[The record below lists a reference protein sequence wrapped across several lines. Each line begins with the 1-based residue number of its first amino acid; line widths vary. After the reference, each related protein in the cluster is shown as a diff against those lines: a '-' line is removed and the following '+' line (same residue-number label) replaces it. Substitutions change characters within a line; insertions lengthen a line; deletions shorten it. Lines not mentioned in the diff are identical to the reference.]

1 MIKLSKRLRAI
12 VNFCDK
18 NKIIADIGTDH
29 GFVPNFLYEEDIN
42 RKIIATDISLNSLNK
57 AIEFTELRGNKGKI
71 EHIVCNGLEKIPP
84 VDQIIIAG
92 MGGILISKILDR
104 DFEKARQ
111 AEKLILQPMQ
121 QVDYL
126 RKFLYDKG
134 FKILDEKIVFEDN
147 KFFHIIVANY
157 KAIKEEY
164 RDIDLKVSKLLRSRK
179 DKDLIE
185 FLKYLINYNI
195 FIIENIEGSSTRS
208 IYKKDKLREENI
220 ELKEI
225 LDEVQK

>member
-57 AIEFTELRGNKGKI
+57 AIEFSELRGNKGKI

-164 RDIDLKVSKLLRSRK
+164 RYIDLKVSKLLRNRK

>member
-57 AIEFTELRGNKGKI
+57 AIEFSELRGNKGKI

-164 RDIDLKVSKLLRSRK
+164 RDIDLKVSKLLRNRK

-208 IYKKDKLREENI
+208 IYKKDKIREENI

>member
-29 GFVPNFLYEEDIN
+29 GFVPNFLYEEDYN

-57 AIEFTELRGNKGKI
+57 AIEFSELRGNKGKI

-164 RDIDLKVSKLLRSRK
+164 RDIDLKVSNLLRNRK

>member
-57 AIEFTELRGNKGKI
+57 AIEFSELRGNKGKI

-121 QVDYL
+121 QADYL

-164 RDIDLKVSKLLRSRK
+164 RDIDLKVSKLLRNRK

-208 IYKKDKLREENI
+208 IYKKNKLREENI

>member
-185 FLKYLINYNI
+185 FLKYLIDYNI

>member
-29 GFVPNFLYEEDIN
+29 GFVPNFLYEEDYN

-57 AIEFTELRGNKGKI
+57 AIEFSELRGNKGKI

-147 KFFHIIVANY
+147 KFFHIIVAGY
-157 KAIKEEY
+157 EAIKEEY
-164 RDIDLKVSKLLRSRK
+164 RDIDLGVSGLLRNRK

-195 FIIENIEGSSTRS
+195 FITENIEGSSTRS

>member
-104 DFEKARQ
+104 DFEKASQ

-164 RDIDLKVSKLLRSRK
+164 RDIDLKVSKLLRNRK

>member
-29 GFVPNFLYEEDIN
+29 GFVPNFLYEEDYN

-84 VDQIIIAG
+84 VEQIIIAG

-164 RDIDLKVSKLLRSRK
+164 RDIDLKVSKLLRNRK

-195 FIIENIEGSSTRS
+195 FIIKNIEGSSQRS

-220 ELKEI
+220 KLKEI
-225 LDEVQK
+225 LDEIQK

>member
-164 RDIDLKVSKLLRSRK
+164 TDIDLKVSKLLRNRK

-195 FIIENIEGSSTRS
+195 FIIENIEGSSQRS

>member
-164 RDIDLKVSKLLRSRK
+164 RDIDLKVSKLLRNRK

-208 IYKKDKLREENI
+208 IYKKNKLREENI

>member
-57 AIEFTELRGNKGKI
+57 AIEFSELRGNKGKI

-164 RDIDLKVSKLLRSRK
+164 RDIDLKVSRLLRNRK

-185 FLKYLINYNI
+185 FLKYLIDYNI

-208 IYKKDKLREENI
+208 IYKKNKLREENI

>member
-164 RDIDLKVSKLLRSRK
+164 RDIDLKVSRLLRNRK

-208 IYKKDKLREENI
+208 IYKKNKLREENI

>member
-164 RDIDLKVSKLLRSRK
+164 TDIDLKVSKLLRSRK

-195 FIIENIEGSSTRS
+195 FIIKNIEGSSQRS
-208 IYKKDKLREENI
+208 IYKKDKLREENVK
-220 ELKEI
+220 LKEI
-225 LDEVQK
+225 LDEIQK

>member
-164 RDIDLKVSKLLRSRK
+164 RDIDLKVSKLLRNRK

-195 FIIENIEGSSTRS
+195 FIIENIEGSSQRS
-208 IYKKDKLREENI
+208 IYKKNKLREENI

>member
-57 AIEFTELRGNKGKI
+57 AIEFSELRGNKGKI

-164 RDIDLKVSKLLRSRK
+164 RDIDLKVSKLLRNRK

-195 FIIENIEGSSTRS
+195 FIIKNIEGSSTRS

-220 ELKEI
+220 KLKEI
-225 LDEVQK
+225 LDEIQK

>member
-57 AIEFTELRGNKGKI
+57 AIEFTELRGNNGKI

-164 RDIDLKVSKLLRSRK
+164 RDIDLKVSKLLRNRK

>member
-121 QVDYL
+121 QLDYL

-164 RDIDLKVSKLLRSRK
+164 RDIDLKVSKLLRNRK

>member
-57 AIEFTELRGNKGKI
+57 AMEFTELRGNKGKI

-121 QVDYL
+121 QADYL

-164 RDIDLKVSKLLRSRK
+164 RDIDLKVSKLLRNRK

-185 FLKYLINYNI
+185 FLKYLIDYNI

-208 IYKKDKLREENI
+208 IYKKNKLREENI

>member
-164 RDIDLKVSKLLRSRK
+164 RDIDLKVSRLLRNRK
-179 DKDLIE
+179 DKNLIE

-208 IYKKDKLREENI
+208 IYKKNKLREENI

>member
-164 RDIDLKVSKLLRSRK
+164 RDIDLKVSKLLRNRK

-220 ELKEI
+220 KLKEI
-225 LDEVQK
+225 LDEIQK

>member
-147 KFFHIIVANY
+147 KFFHIMVANY

-164 RDIDLKVSKLLRSRK
+164 RDIDLKVSKLLRNRK

-195 FIIENIEGSSTRS
+195 FIIENIEGSSQRS

>member
-29 GFVPNFLYEEDIN
+29 GFVPNFLYEEDYN

-164 RDIDLKVSKLLRSRK
+164 RDIDLKVSKLLRNRK

-195 FIIENIEGSSTRS
+195 FIIKNIEGSSQRS

>member
-57 AIEFTELRGNKGKI
+57 AIEFSELRGNKGKI

-164 RDIDLKVSKLLRSRK
+164 RDIDLKVSKLLRNRK

-225 LDEVQK
+225 LDEIQK

>member
-71 EHIVCNGLEKIPP
+71 EHIVCNGLEKIPQ

-185 FLKYLINYNI
+185 FLKYLIDYNI

>member
-57 AIEFTELRGNKGKI
+57 AIEFSELRGNKGKI

-111 AEKLILQPMQ
+111 TEKLILQPMQ

-164 RDIDLKVSKLLRSRK
+164 RDIDLKVSKLLRNRK

-195 FIIENIEGSSTRS
+195 FIIENIEGSSQRS

>member
-164 RDIDLKVSKLLRSRK
+164 RDIDLKVSKLLRNRK

-195 FIIENIEGSSTRS
+195 FIIKNIEGSSTRS

>member
-1 MIKLSKRLRAI
+1 MIKLSRRLRAI

-57 AIEFTELRGNKGKI
+57 AIEFSELRGNKGKI

-164 RDIDLKVSKLLRSRK
+164 RDIDLKVSKLLRNRK

-208 IYKKDKLREENI
+208 IYKKNKLREENI

>member
-1 MIKLSKRLRAI
+1 MIKLSKRLRVI

-57 AIEFTELRGNKGKI
+57 AIEFSELRGNKGKI

-164 RDIDLKVSKLLRSRK
+164 RDIDLKVSKLLRNRK

-208 IYKKDKLREENI
+208 IYKKNKLREENI

>member
-57 AIEFTELRGNKGKI
+57 AIEFSELRGNKGKI
-71 EHIVCNGLEKIPP
+71 EHIVCNGLEKIQP

-164 RDIDLKVSKLLRSRK
+164 RDIDLKVSKLLRNRK

>member
-57 AIEFTELRGNKGKI
+57 AIEFSELRGNKGKI

-164 RDIDLKVSKLLRSRK
+164 RDIDLKVSKLLRNRK

-208 IYKKDKLREENI
+208 IYKKNKLREENI

>member
-57 AIEFTELRGNKGKI
+57 AIEFSELRGNKGKI

>member
-57 AIEFTELRGNKGKI
+57 AIEFSELRGNKGKI

-164 RDIDLKVSKLLRSRK
+164 TDIDLKVSKLLRNRK

>member
-164 RDIDLKVSKLLRSRK
+164 RDIDLKVSKLLRNRK

-225 LDEVQK
+225 LDEIQK